1 MDAMHTRKAGLT
13 NLIGTAFALS
23 FGISMAAAA
32 MIIAVGALL
41 GS

>member
-1 MDAMHTRKAGLT
+1 MHTHPKTGLT
-13 NLIGTAFALS
+13 HLIGTALALS
-23 FGISMAAAA
+23 IGISMAAAV

>member
-1 MDAMHTRKAGLT
+1 MPPQRAGLT

-23 FGISMAAAA
+23 FGISIAAAA
-32 MIIAVGALL
+32 MLIAVGALL

>member
-1 MDAMHTRKAGLT
+1 MHTDRKLGLT
-13 NLIGTAFALS
+13 HLIGTALALS

-32 MIIAVGALL
+32 MILAVGALI

>member
-1 MDAMHTRKAGLT
+1 MHTHPKTGLT
-13 NLIGTAFALS
+13 HPIGTALALS
-23 FGISMAAAA
+23 IGISMAAAV

>member
-1 MDAMHTRKAGLT
+1 MHTHPKTGLT
-13 NLIGTAFALS
+13 HLIGTAFALS

-32 MIIAVGALL
+32 MILAVGALL